1 MIVKTL
7 GVLFVIGLCVG
18 SLFTGDWAVSLA
30 MVFLALVIAGVT
42 EV

>member
-7 GVLFVIGLCVG
+7 GVLFVIGLCAG
-18 SLFTGDWAVSLA
+18 SLFTDWVVSLA
-30 MVFLALVIAGVT
+30 MVFFALVIAVVT